1 MDLQE
6 IMRKYFRISVKG
18 SSDVSMKINEAHYD
32 VIDIGDS
39 GLGIRLTPEDIFIA
53 AEDVL
58 PIELKIKGVVHK
70 MQGKVV
76 HITPAG
82 PEEFLCGIEFINIDK
97 KSKEEL
103 MAYLQESREKIFKG
117 E

>member
-6 IMRKYFRISVKG
+6 IMRKYFRINVKEG
-18 SSDVSMKINEAHYD
+18 SDISLRINEAHYE
-32 VIDIGDS
+32 VIDVGDS
-39 GLGIRLTPEDIFIA
+39 GIGIRLTPEDIFIA
-53 AEDVL
+53 AEDEL

-76 HITPAG
+76 HISPAG

-97 KSKEEL
+97 KSKDKL
-103 MAYLQESREKIFKG
+103 MAYLQESREKIFKQ

>member
-18 SSDVSMKINEAHYD
+18 NSDIAIKINEVHYD
-32 VIDIGDS
+32 VIDVGDR
-39 GLGIRLTPEDIFIA
+39 GIGIRLTPEDIFVA
-53 AEDVL
+53 VEDEL
-58 PIELKIKGVVHK
+58 PIELKIKGVIHNL
-70 MQGKVV
+70 QGKVV
-76 HITPAG
+76 HISPDG

-97 KSKEEL
+97 KSKAKL
-103 MAYLQESREKIFKG
+103 MEYLQDYREKLFKV

>member
-18 SSDVSMKINEAHYD
+18 DNDVSMRINEARYD
-32 VIDIGDS
+32 VIDVGDS
-39 GLGIRLTPEDIFIA
+39 GIGIRLTPEDIFIA
-53 AEDVL
+53 AEDEL
-58 PIELKIKGVVHK
+58 PIELKIKGVIHN
-70 MQGKVV
+70 MRGKVV
-76 HITPAG
+76 HITPSG

-97 KSKEEL
+97 ESKNKL
-103 MAYLQESREKIFKG
+103 MEYLQGSREKIFRG